1 VCSGLVTGPGGAD
14 GALVLVAEDGSGVT
28 CLAVHPGLAGPVAI
42 TPNGAEAWVTGPA
55 FAAQILTR
63 VALAR
68 RATDGTIDASV
79 PAERVSAE
87 VLGAAPATTGAFPAG
102 GVAFTPDGG
111 TGIVTVPGEFR
122 ILLYQ

>member
-1 VCSGLVTGPGGAD
+1 
-14 GALVLVAEDGSGVT
+14 VLVAEDGSSIQ
-28 CLAVHPGLAGPVAI
+28 CLAVQPGLAGPVAV

-63 VALAR
+63 LALAR
-68 RATDGTIDASV
+68 RTSDGAIDASV
-79 PAERVSAE
+79 PAERLSAQA
-87 VLGAAPATTGAFPAG
+87 LGTAAAATGSFPPG

>member
-1 VCSGLVTGPGGAD
+1 VTGS
-14 GALVLVAEDGSGVT
+14 ALG
-28 CLAVHPGLAGPVAI
+28 
-42 TPNGAEAWVTGPA
+42 
-55 FAAQILTR
+55 AQILTR

-68 RATDGTIDASV
+68 RASDGGIDASL

-87 VLGAAPATTGAFPAG
+87 VLGTAARATGSFPPG

-122 ILLYQ
+122 ILLFQ